1 MAHNELS
8 VSSVTKKFMDN
19 ASLIGSKEDYNIY
32 FICNNINPNSHKFEP
47 TIITSK
53 YNLKLVTVYPP
64 VSIDVNFN
72 QSFDQKNLYSK
83 IIEELDIKELSKNGN
98 KFFDEFFVKVFNK
111 NRDKYMY
118 FFLKKQQ
125 AGAAAATS
133 AFYKKKS
140 IKKKSIKK
148 KSKKSLKK
156 KSLKKKSLKKKS
168 LKKKSL
174 KNKSMKKKSLKNKSM
189 KKKF

>member
-98 KFFDEFFVKVFNK
+98 KFFDEFFIRVNNPSGNK
-111 NRDKYMY
+111 HIYL
-118 FFLKKQQ
+118 FLKKNTD
-125 AGAAAATS
+125 GAAAATS

-140 IKKKSIKK
+140 MK
-148 KSKKSLKK
+148 KKSLKK

-174 KNKSMKKKSLKNKSM
+174 K
-189 KKKF
+189 KKF